1 MKKFTGVQNNIYY
14 LKGVQTKH
22 MIVEW
27 VEGEDMHD
35 AMHTHYQSLL
45 DEGMEVDDVIYFEGE
60 LNYNSP
66 QEDMEVAA

>member
-1 MKKFTGVQNNIYY
+1 MKKYTVVYNNVYY
-14 LKGVQTKH
+14 IKGVQTKH

-45 DEGMEVDDVIYFEGE
+45 DEGMEVEDVICFEGE
-60 LNYNSP
+60 LKYVTPEEVS
-66 QEDMEVAA
+66 EVAA